1 MVLGCVSWTEIHNR
15 TAESAE
21 QDQTARMCR
30 LILPYTLR
38 KINPRSSREKYKLII
53 MIKKI
58 TFPLLFHVTLLILH
72 NVFSIERDHVSAAG
86 HMSVRNV
93 CINWNDYK
101 NKQTNNRTKLSSNIS
116 L

>member
-38 KINPRSSREKYKLII
+38 KNKPSVTKGKIQVDNYD
-53 MIKKI
+53 KKDKHSF
-58 TFPLLFHVTLLILH
+58 TFPCNVTYI
-72 NVFSIERDHVSAAG
+72 
-86 HMSVRNV
+86 
-93 CINWNDYK
+93 
-101 NKQTNNRTKLSSNIS
+101 T
-116 L
+116 